1 MNIVLFEESE
11 INLPLSIKDNRG
23 KHITQIL
30 HKKEGEFFDA
40 GIIGGKAGKAKI
52 TSAIT
57 IFQNGKG
64 NFAREMRVAGI
75 SPEGKIGFYKNS
87 NSH

>member
-30 HKKEGEFFDA
+30 HKKEGEFLTLELSVEKQEKQKS
-40 GIIGGKAGKAKI
+40 IKSRKVKLNLNLSQKATGNHFI
-52 TSAIT
+52 H
-57 IFQNGKG
+57 FQ
-64 NFAREMRVAGI
+64 
-75 SPEGKIGFYKNS
+75 
-87 NSH
+87 